1 MQIKNHNE
9 IPLYICQNESVSC
22 SVLSDCLQP
31 HGIQPTR
38 LLCPWNS
45 PGENT
50 WVGCHFLLQSIFP
63 TKGLNP
69 HLLSLLHWQA
79 WSLLLG
85 PPGSPLSEWL
95 SSKGQEITCC
105 QGYSVQSFSHVRLI
119 ATQWTAARQA
129 SLSIT
134 NSRSLLKLI
143 SIESVIPS
151 NLQSFPASRSFPM
164 SQFFASGNQNIRDSA
179 SASVLP
185 MNTYLLQDGLVGSPC
200 RPRDSQESSPTL
212 QFESIN
218 SLVLSFLYSPALT
231 SIHDY

>member
-1 MQIKNHNE
+1 MKIPNNLNKTLQRTCTDIFPKKTQMTNRHVKNSSTTLIFRKMQIKNHDQ

-31 HGIQPTR
+31 HGIHPTR
-38 LLCPWNS
+38 LFCPWNS

-79 WSLLLG
+79 WSLPLG
-85 PPGSPLSEWL
+85 PPGKPSIRMAVIKRARNNMLPGTFS
-95 SSKGQEITCC
+95 
-105 QGYSVQSFSHVRLI
+105 SVQSFSHVRLF

-134 NSRSLLKLI
+134 GVYSNSCPLSLW
-143 SIESVIPS
+143 SHPTF
-151 NLQSFPASRSFPM
+151 NL
-164 SQFFASGNQNIRDSA
+164 SQHQ
-179 SASVLP
+179 
-185 MNTYLLQDGLVGSPC
+185 GL
-200 RPRDSQESSPTL
+200 
-212 QFESIN
+212 F
-218 SLVLSFLYSPALT
+218 
-231 SIHDY
+231 